1 MTRFPRVVLYALV
14 LALTSYAVPAFAQSQ
29 AITGTIEGIVRDESG
44 GPLPGVSVALQ
55 NTATNFEK
63 TVITDSDGRYRG
75 VLLPLGP
82 YRVTAALA
90 GFGTLVR
97 EGIDVALGQS
107 VNLPLTL
114 KLSAVS
120 ERVVVTSEN
129 PVVET
134 TRVEGST
141 RIDKDAVKSLP
152 NNGRNFLDFA
162 KLTPSVAVVQG
173 PDGDELTINGQKG
186 IQNNVSVDGADFN
199 NPFFGEQRGGQR
211 PAFTFNLDAVQEV
224 VVITDGANAEFGRSS
239 SGFVNVVT
247 KSGTNDFHGTV
258 HGYYKN
264 QSLSSA
270 PVRADGTSAE
280 KFDQNQLQAGF
291 TLGGP
296 LVKDSL
302 FFFGSFD
309 DQRGRSTKQIDP
321 NRIEKRVV
329 DYFAG
334 LGSPNENG
342 SIERTNDA
350 YAVLAKIDWFASSQ
364 HSITL
369 RGTYTHS
376 DQDNGTFDVDSWG
389 RSANADELDRSRS
402 ITGSAL
408 SSFSAS
414 FLNEFRFQLAR
425 EDRPRPYTGPNIT
438 GQNRPLPDTAF
449 DFGRQYRFGEPF
461 FIPVD
466 YYDTRIQ
473 LNDNVTIL
481 KGAHELKAGFEFNRV
496 NASQIFR
503 GFANGRYIFDSTDG
517 FFNYAR
523 NPRFVE
529 CSDGS
534 TSETGTCP
542 TGTSITGPL
551 LLFLQQAGVGNITAE
566 QAGTQAIRQDEPAV
580 FIQDKWSPTPYL
592 TVQVGLRWEAEIEPD
607 PITPASQVFYA
618 PFIGKTSKGQV
629 FPSDGNIPSDYDMFQ
644 PRLGITW
651 DPTRDGKTVV
661 RATAGIYNSRIP
673 GLVLA
678 STRSTNGSLGQT
690 LFRASF
696 FNGFGVTPPTY
707 PNLIP
712 QSQIGN
718 PDHPDVFV
726 VDKDFKNPRT
736 ISMSLGVEREVAT
749 YWSFLLK
756 YNYAHTTRL
765 TRFINGNDPLLGSPW
780 STGLGTDGT
789 NGIGTLTVVQS
800 TAKSIYHGVTLGV
813 GKKLS
818 SNIQAQAT

>member
-107 VNLPLTL
+107 VNLPLHL

-162 KLTPSVAVVQG
+162 KLTPSVAIVQG

-224 VVITDGANAEFGRSS
+224 VVVADGANAEFGRSS

-247 KSGTNDFHGTV
+247 KSGRTTSTGRVTATTRTRAFRRRPSERTAPRREVRPEPAPGGV
-258 HGYYKN
+258 HAGRPPGEG
-264 QSLSSA
+264 QPLLLRLVRRPA
-270 PVRADGTSAE
+270 RAIDQADRPEPDREARRRLLRRARQPERERVHRAD
-280 KFDQNQLQAGF
+280 
-291 TLGGP
+291 
-296 LVKDSL
+296 
-302 FFFGSFD
+302 
-309 DQRGRSTKQIDP
+309 
-321 NRIEKRVV
+321 
-329 DYFAG
+329 
-334 LGSPNENG
+334 
-342 SIERTNDA
+342 ERRL
-350 YAVLAKIDWFASSQ
+350 AVLAKIDWSPR
-364 HSITL
+364 HST
-369 RGTYTHS
+369 
-376 DQDNGTFDVDSWG
+376 
-389 RSANADELDRSRS
+389 RSRCAARTRTPTRTTARS
-402 ITGSAL
+402 TSTPGAAARTPTSWTAPAPSRVGALQLLGCLPQRVPLPARARGSA
-408 SSFSAS
+408 A
-414 FLNEFRFQLAR
+414 
-425 EDRPRPYTGPNIT
+425 PVHGPNIT

-473 LNDNVTIL
+473 LNDNVSIL

-503 GFANGRYIFDSTDG
+503 GFANGRYIFRLDRR

-542 TGTSITGPL
+542 TGTSITGPRPPL
-551 LLFLQQAGVGNITAE
+551 PPAGGRG
-566 QAGTQAIRQDEPAV
+566 QHHRRAGRHAGH
-580 FIQDKWSPTPYL
+580 SPGRTG
-592 TVQVGLRWEAEIEPD
+592 GLHP
-607 PITPASQVFYA
+607 
-618 PFIGKTSKGQV
+618 GQV
-629 FPSDGNIPSDYDMFQ
+629 
-644 PRLGITW
+644 
-651 DPTRDGKTVV
+651 V
-661 RATAGIYNSRIP
+661 SR
-673 GLVLA
+673 
-678 STRSTNGSLGQT
+678 R
-690 LFRASF
+690 
-696 FNGFGVTPPTY
+696 
-707 PNLIP
+707 
-712 QSQIGN
+712 
-718 PDHPDVFV
+718 
-726 VDKDFKNPRT
+726 RT
-736 ISMSLGVEREVAT
+736 
-749 YWSFLLK
+749 
-756 YNYAHTTRL
+756 
-765 TRFINGNDPLLGSPW
+765 
-780 STGLGTDGT
+780 
-789 NGIGTLTVVQS
+789 
-800 TAKSIYHGVTLGV
+800 
-813 GKKLS
+813 
-818 SNIQAQAT
+818 